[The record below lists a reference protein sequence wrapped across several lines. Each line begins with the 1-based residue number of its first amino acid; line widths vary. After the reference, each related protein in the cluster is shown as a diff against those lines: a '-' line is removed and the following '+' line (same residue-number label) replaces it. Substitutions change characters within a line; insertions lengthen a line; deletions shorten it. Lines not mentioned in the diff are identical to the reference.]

1 MHQTKKHLG
10 KERRGVQGTLCW
22 GSFAE
27 IQHVREDVCVVSDLM
42 ILSRHHTPFNRFDMQ
57 SRPGA
62 SSTAQV
68 LVKPFLETE
77 TFE

>member
-1 MHQTKKHLG
+1 VL
-10 KERRGVQGTLCW
+10 EIVCP
-22 GSFAE
+22 E
-27 IQHVREDVCVVSDLM
+27 IQHFRRMFARLAGIGS
-42 ILSRHHTPFNRFDMQ
+42 ILSRRRSYSLQQFDMQ